1 MGIRVCIQ
9 LGMYF
14 FELTGKVDI
23 IKETLLGIRLMNI
36 KDYFWNKLF
45 LQNIIIIVSCIIEKL
60 VIHSCST

>member
-36 KDYFWNKLF
+36 KNYFWNKFF
-45 LQNIIIIVSCIIEKL
+45 LQNIVSCIIEKL
-60 VIHSCST
+60 VMHSCST